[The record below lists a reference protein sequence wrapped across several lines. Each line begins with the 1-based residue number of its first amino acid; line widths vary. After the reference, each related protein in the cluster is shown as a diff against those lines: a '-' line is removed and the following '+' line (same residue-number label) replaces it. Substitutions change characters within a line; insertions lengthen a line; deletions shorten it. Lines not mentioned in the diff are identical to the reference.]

1 MRPIEPISFQ
11 PKVVKSKETLIEEFH
26 KYLDKITESIKT
38 HAPKSELPEI
48 VATNMKNDLKE
59 LPRLVTR
66 NELDN
71 RKQPEKTVKEKANK
85 DPEKPVKADKNE
97 EKPNEISAKEENS
110 STEINATEKNQGS
123 ENNDEVETTDRA
135 SANVEG
141 VSPIP
146 TELIDAENLEVVEV
160 IEKLVEVSE
169 EIASQP
175 VPVITKDSAIVDEVV
190 VEEGEVGVE
199 NLLDDKQQ
207 KQALLA
213 QGAEVDDLVEA
224 IPTEIKEIVSELI
237 DSGIK
242 LKKEEF
248 DITPQKLD
256 KPELF
261 ESIMNPSKEVTPEL
275 TPTGLL
281 ISNLVHS
288 NLIIAGSSL
297 SAAFNN
303 GTSNKNSEE
312 LNSKIS
318 SIVSSA
324 SVESSRGE
332 RKSLSKLVRI
342 PPALEARTLKRV
354 EQVLNEVA
362 SLKEPKSISF
372 RLDPPTLGS
381 VKVDISL
388 KDGALHAR
396 IVPESSAVGNF
407 LREQA
412 HELVISLRKLGL
424 NVEKVAVSIG
434 TETEERQAEQ
444 RAPKQKNGKSTGQS
458 FNYDEEKGSD
468 LDHWVA

>member
-26 KYLDKITESIKT
+26 KYLDQITESIKT
-38 HAPKSELPEI
+38 NPPKSDLPEM
-48 VATNMKNDLKE
+48 VASNIKPTVKDQ
-59 LPRLVTR
+59 PRLLIR

-71 RKQPEKTVKEKANK
+71 IKQPEKTVKEKSNK
-85 DPEKPVKADKNE
+85 DPEKPVKADKNK
-97 EKPNEISAKEENS
+97 EKPKEISAKEENPS
-110 STEINATEKNQGS
+110 IEIDVTKKKQSS
-123 ENNDEVETTDRA
+123 ENSDEVETSDRA
-135 SANVEG
+135 SANVEV
-141 VSPIP
+141 VSPMSP
-146 TELIDAENLEVVEV
+146 ELIDAENLEAVEG
-160 IEKLVEVSE
+160 IEKLAEVSE
-169 EIASQP
+169 EIVPQT
-175 VPVITKDSAIVDEVV
+175 VPVITKDSAIADEVV
-190 VEEGEVGVE
+190 IEEAEVGVE
-199 NLLDDKQQ
+199 NLLDDKHQ
-207 KQALLA
+207 KQPLSAKE
-213 QGAEVDDLVEA
+213 AEIDELVEA
-224 IPTEIKEIVSELI
+224 VPTEEIVSEII

-248 DITPQKLD
+248 DITPQKLE
-256 KPELF
+256 KPENF
-261 ESIMNPSKEVTPEL
+261 DPITNPSKEINPEL
-275 TPTGLL
+275 MPARLL
-281 ISNLVHS
+281 ISNLVDSTLMISGNSFS
-288 NLIIAGSSL
+288 NG
-297 SAAFNN
+297 FNN
-303 GTSNKNSEE
+303 GMSNKNSEG

-324 SVESSRGE
+324 SVESSQGE
-332 RKSLSKLVRI
+332 KKSLSKLVRI

-362 SLKEPKSISF
+362 SLKESKSISF

-434 TETEERQAEQ
+434 TDTEERHSEQ
-444 RAPKQKNGKSTGQS
+444 RAPKQKKGKSTGKS